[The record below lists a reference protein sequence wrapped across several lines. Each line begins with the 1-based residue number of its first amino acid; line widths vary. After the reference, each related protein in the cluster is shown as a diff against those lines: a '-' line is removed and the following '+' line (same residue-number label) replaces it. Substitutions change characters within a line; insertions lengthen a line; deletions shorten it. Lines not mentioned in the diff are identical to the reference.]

1 MIRGIGRNDTGLSES
16 GNWNEYNLNPLT
28 RIHWRASLVPAAAD
42 FGPITL
48 AFGIGAMINRNSRGH
63 SYFIVRGEPAEG
75 SLSKPA
81 RQTREPVPRHA
92 REDDADAIE
101 GSPRAGDPLRRR
113 ARKRPSHGP
122 TNPGAKSVKEHSR
135 RRSPLGAPFAV
146 GTSGTGRASK
156 SKRLSATDISALA
169 SMKNAAK
176 CDTWCELQN
185 PVNHRVDVSKFATVA
200 LVDIDSDE
208 IQIYL
213 KYFDIT
219 LIPSVV
225 FFFNAHH
232 MKMDSGSA
240 DHTKWVGKFQR
251 KQDFVDVVEAI
262 YRGAMKG
269 KLIGRALDLN
279 PADPM

>member
-1 MIRGIGRNDTGLSES
+1 M
-16 GNWNEYNLNPLT
+16 EYLLP
-28 RIHWRASLVPAAAD
+28 
-42 FGPITL
+42 TL
-48 AFGIGAMINRNSRGH
+48 RKKQE
-63 SYFIVRGEPAEG
+63 V
-75 SLSKPA
+75 
-81 RQTREPVPRHA
+81 
-92 REDDADAIE
+92 DAII
-101 GSPRAGDPLRRR
+101 RDTIDKVLVLRFGRSSDAVCLQLDDILYKS
-113 ARKRPSHGP
+113 AR
-122 TNPGAKSVKEHSR
+122 
-135 RRSPLGAPFAV
+135 
-146 GTSGTGRASK
+146 
-156 SKRLSATDISALA
+156 
-169 SMKNAAK
+169 
-176 CDTWCELQN
+176 
-185 PVNHRVDVSKFATVA
+185 DVSKFATVA

-269 KLIGRALDLN
+269 KLIVSCPLPPERIPKFELLYKDV
-279 PADPM
+279 